1 MTILNDE
8 IERGDELI
16 SWPVPEFDKHKRP
29 VWWYVA
35 ACVIASL
42 FLLYAIQT
50 NNYMFFAIIII
61 GVILIIIRSE
71 INPAK
76 VKISITDKGVAI
88 GETEFYK
95 FSEIKNFSFIFRTK
109 QLYFKSKDLIKP
121 SFSVPFDGKDPS
133 KVQKILL
140 KYLPENLSRK
150 NEPLEDRFARWLK
163 L

>member
-1 MTILNDE
+1 MKILENE

-16 SWPVPEFDKHKRP
+16 SWLVPEFDKHKRSI
-29 VWWYVA
+29 WWYVA

-76 VKISITDKGVAI
+76 VKISVTDKGVAI

-95 FSEIKNFSFIFRTK
+95 FSEIKNFSFISRTK

-121 SFSVPFDGKDPS
+121 SFSIPFDGKDPS